1 MKFLIAIDGSANSHK
16 AFLKAMNLYKDSDV
30 IVLLVVVDLVHYMMS
45 NTNFDMTLISD
56 IKQEMFDNGDALLN
70 KYEDLAR
77 TEYLISDV
85 EALRIE
91 GTPKDIIVKVV
102 EDKSIDILCLGR
114 VGLINNDQFTNN
126 FSSKSITMGSTSNYC
141 IRNCACDIL
150 VCR

>member
-1 MKFLIAIDGSANSHK
+1 MKFLIAIDGSSNSHK
-16 AFLKAMNLYKDSDV
+16 AFLKAMNLYKETDT

-45 NTNFDMTLISD
+45 TPNFDMTLISD
-56 IKQEMFDNGDALLN
+56 IKLQMFENGDSLLK

-77 TEYLISDV
+77 NEYLINNV
-85 EALRIE
+85 EALRVE

-114 VGLINNDQFTNN
+114 VGLLNNDH
-126 FSSKSITMGSTSNYC
+126 ITMGSTSNYC
-141 IRNCACDIL
+141 IRNCTCDIL